1 MRSDLP
7 LNRPLIAVAAS
18 IGLSLIAFTSVASA
32 AAEIHV
38 LSAVGMRQ
46 VMLELGPKFEVA
58 TGHKV
63 AMSFDSGGV
72 IPGRVA
78 RGESTDVVL
87 IPHVAAEQ
95 LRKEGRVAAG
105 PVDLAMSRVAVAVR
119 RGAAKPDISTATAFK
134 RAILDAKAIAC
145 PDPTLGGSSGVHI
158 AKVFE
163 RLGIADAV
171 KSKLVYSS
179 KPGEPAMMP
188 GHVLASGKADIALHQ
203 KQELMAVPG
212 IEIVGPLPPDL
223 QTTFIFSAA
232 VLTGARDIE
241 AAKALVAFLRTPEAK
256 AVINA
261 KGMEAAVP

>member
-1 MRSDLP
+1 VKKP
-7 LNRPLIAVAAS
+7 LMAATTS
-18 IGLSLIAFTSVASA
+18 IGLGLIVFASVVSA
-32 AAEIHV
+32 AADIHV

-46 VMLELGPKFEVA
+46 VMLELGPKFEIA

-78 RGESTDVVL
+78 RSESTDVVL
-87 IPHVAAEQ
+87 IPRVAAEQ
-95 LRKEGRVAAG
+95 LRNEGRVVAG
-105 PVDLAMSRVAVAVR
+105 PVDLATSHVAVAVR

-134 RAILDAKAIAC
+134 RAILAAKAIAC
-145 PDPTLGGSSGVHI
+145 PDPALGGSSGAHI
-158 AKVFE
+158 AKVLE

-179 KPGEPAMMP
+179 KPGQPPTMP

-203 KQELMAVPG
+203 LQELMAVPG

-223 QTTFIFSAA
+223 QATFVFSAVVPA
-232 VLTGARDIE
+232 GARDIE
-241 AAKALVAFLRTPEAK
+241 AAKTLVAFLRTPEAK

-261 KGMEAAVP
+261 KGMEAAIP